1 MDELMCEAA
10 PGGANV
16 RFPFDRERLAAFRDT
31 FPNARWQK
39 DSGAW
44 FVPDPGAA
52 DRVDVWITERRRQ
65 EREADE
71 AAERAAESSG
81 IEHPR
86 VSRVLEGWAVRTPY
100 DPALTELL
108 RSLPG
113 ARWDAGVKRWIVPVR
128 ATEALRAVLPQL
140 TALAAEAE
148 SRAAARAR
156 QRYSV
161 RSPLRW

>member
-1 MDELMCEAA
+1 MAKVHGFVVIGSPGVMAEGTIMDELMCEAA

-71 AAERAAESSG
+71 AAERVAKSSG
-81 IEHPR
+81 IE
-86 VSRVLEGWAVRTPY
+86 
-100 DPALTELL
+100 
-108 RSLPG
+108 
-113 ARWDAGVKRWIVPVR
+113 
-128 ATEALRAVLPQL
+128 
-140 TALAAEAE
+140 
-148 SRAAARAR
+148 
-156 QRYSV
+156 
-161 RSPLRW
+161 

>member
-1 MDELMCEAA
+1 MDEFMCEAA
-10 PGGANV
+10 PGGV
-16 RFPFDRERLAAFRDT
+16 SLRFRLDRERLAAFRDM

-39 DSGAW
+39 DSGTW
-44 FVPDPGAA
+44 FVPDPRAA
-52 DRVDVWITERRRQ
+52 DRINRWIAERRRQ
-65 EREADE
+65 EREADD
-71 AAERAAESSG
+71 AAERITEENG

-86 VSRVLEGWAVRTPY
+86 VSRSPEGWAVRTPY

-128 ATEALRAVLPQL
+128 ATETLRAVLPRL
-140 TALAAEAE
+140 TELAAEAE
-148 SRAAARAR
+148 SRAAERAR
-156 QRYSV
+156 QKYRV

>member
-1 MDELMCEAA
+1 MDEFICEPA
-10 PGGANV
+10 PGGTNV
-16 RFPFDRERLAAFRDT
+16 RFRFDRERLTAFRKV
-31 FPNARWQK
+31 FPDARWQK
-39 DSGAW
+39 GSGTW
-44 FVPDPGAA
+44 FVPDPDA
-52 DRVDVWITERRRQ
+52 DGRVNLWIAEWRRQ

-71 AAERAAESSG
+71 AAERAAVSNA

-86 VSRVLEGWAVRTPY
+86 VSRVPEGWAVRTPY

-108 RSLPG
+108 RGLPG
-113 ARWDAGVKRWIVPVR
+113 ARWDAGVKRWIVPAR
-128 ATEALRAVLPQL
+128 ATEALRAILPRL

-156 QRYSV
+156 ERYRV

>member
-1 MDELMCEAA
+1 MAHEGDYGRDHLRTDA
-10 PGGANV
+10 GGANV
-16 RFPFDRERLAAFRDT
+16 RFRFDRQRLTAFRDT

-39 DSGAW
+39 DSGTW

-52 DRVDVWITERRRQ
+52 GQVNLWIAEQRRQ

-71 AAERAAESSG
+71 AAERAAESKG

-86 VSRVLEGWAVRTPY
+86 VTRLPEGWAVRMPY

-108 RSLPG
+108 RGLPG

-128 ATEALRAVLPQL
+128 A
-140 TALAAEAE
+140 AAEAAPLTE
-148 SRAAARAR
+148 PASDIAC
-156 QRYSV
+156 V
-161 RSPLRW
+161 RH